1 MTDSDQ
7 LFRQYLD
14 SLGIDASADPE
25 MDGTPRRFS
34 GLLRDWFMPGAPIPQ
49 LNPIPTKPGSDDLV
63 IVRDIAFHSLC
74 AHHITPFFGTLAIA
88 FEPDTT
94 LVGFGGLNRL
104 VQAIARRPQLQERLV
119 AQIAD
124 ALVEQL
130 SPRGV
135 TVVCRARQMC
145 MELTGTPAHT
155 ETVATASRGS
165 LVGANGRALALSL
178 SK

>member
-7 LFRQYLD
+7 LFTDYLL
-14 SLGIDASADPE
+14 SLGIDLSADAE
-25 MDGTPRRFS
+25 TAGTPRRFS
-34 GLLRDWFMPGAPIPQ
+34 ELLKDWFVPDTPVPI
-49 LNPIPTKPGSDDLV
+49 LHPIPTEAGSDDLV

-74 AHHITPFFGTLAIA
+74 AHHITPFFGTISIA
-88 FEPDTT
+88 FEPDKK

-104 VQAIARRPQLQERLV
+104 AQALARRPQLQERLV

-124 ALVEQL
+124 ALFEQL
-130 SPRGV
+130 SPKGIL
-135 TVVCRARQMC
+135 VVCQARQMC

-155 ETVATASRGS
+155 ETVAIASRGTLRGS
-165 LVGANGRALALSL
+165 AGRPLALQL